1 MVTMSNDL
9 TVPASFGAVPKA
21 FANKDKFVNDDLS
34 SGISTGY
41 AVVGYR
47 GKVWR
52 TKHRGEERPIMR
64 PDGDG
69 PESSLRV
76 VIVRAAANKSKIF
89 YKNGYVEG
97 SSAPPDCWS
106 SNGATPDPMVQSPQH
121 ANCLACPQNKPGSKV
136 TPSGK
141 PARACSDS
149 KRLAVV
155 PLDDLDNEMFNGP
168 MLLRVP
174 GASLTD
180 LVSLNQKM
188 KSAGYPY
195 QSYGVKISFD
205 VNEAYPKFTYSAIR
219 PLTDEEADKVAAY
232 YEDPRTLRILA
243 EDAGAG
249 PAPAKEAPAQL
260 FEQPAPKQVEAKKP
274 ATKEVKKEAEAP
286 KADAKSFDAAL
297 EDLI

>member
-1 MVTMSNDL
+1 MSNDL

-21 FANKDKFVNDDLS
+21 FANKDKFVTDDLS

-69 PESSLRV
+69 PEASLRV

-106 SNGATPDPMVQSPQH
+106 SNGATPDPMVQAPQH
-121 ANCLACPQNKPGSKV
+121 PNCLACPQNKPGSKV
-136 TPSGK
+136 SPSGK

-149 KRLAVV
+149 KRLAIV
-155 PLDDLDNEMFNGP
+155 PLDDLDNETFNGP

-174 GASLTD
+174 GGSLTD
-180 LVSLNQKM
+180 LVTFSQKM

-195 QSYGVKISFD
+195 QSYGVKIGFD
-205 VNEAYPKFTYSAIR
+205 MNEAYPKFTYNAIR
-219 PLTDEEADKVAAY
+219 PLTDEEGDKIAALY
-232 YEDPRTLRILA
+232 DDPRTLRILA

-249 PAPAKEAPAQL
+249 PAPAKEAAPQL
-260 FEQPAPKQVEAKKP
+260 FEQPEPPKQVEAPKAEKKAEAKP
-274 ATKEVKKEAEAP
+274 AAAKKAT
-286 KADAKSFDAAL
+286 SFDDAL
-297 EDLI
+297 ESLI

>member
-1 MVTMSNDL
+1 MANDI
-9 TVPASFGAVPKA
+9 TIPASFGAVPKA
-21 FANKDKFVNDDLS
+21 FANQEKFVTDDLS

-69 PESSLRV
+69 PEASLRI

-106 SNGATPDPMVQSPQH
+106 SNGTTPDASIQSPQH

-136 TPSGK
+136 SPSGK

-149 KRLAVV
+149 KRLAIV
-155 PLDDLDNEMFNGP
+155 PLDDLDNETFNGP

-174 GASLTD
+174 GGSLTD
-180 LVSLNQKM
+180 LVNFSQKM

-195 QSYGVKISFD
+195 QSYGVKIGFD
-205 VNEAYPKFTYSAIR
+205 MNEAYPKFTYSAIR
-219 PLTDEEADKVAAY
+219 PLTDEEADKVAALY
-232 YEDPRTLRILA
+232 DDPRTMRILA
-243 EDAGAG
+243 EDADA
-249 PAPAKEAPAQL
+249 APAKPAAAAPAVT
-260 FEQPAPKQVEAKKP
+260 FEEAAPAKLAAPEPKPEPKK
-274 ATKEVKKEAEAP
+274 EAP
-286 KADAKSFDAAL
+286 KAAAKKATSFDDAL